1 MFTTCNWHS
10 RQLKLNLF
18 FSVGR
23 VGNSKLIL
31 FSAAGRV
38 GSSNLV
44 TLCNRHSRQ
53 LYFYLNPLSGEIGRK
68 YSSHFDCKV
77 FAVIKL

>member
-1 MFTTCNWHS
+1 MFTTFS
-10 RQLKLNLF
+10 RLSRKLKLNLF
-18 FSVGR
+18 FFCRQSR
-23 VGNSKLIL
+23 QLKLIL
-31 FSAAGRV
+31 FSAVCRV
-38 GSSNLV
+38 GSSNWV

-77 FAVIKL
+77 FVVIKL